1 MLQMKC
7 PKCKELIVS
16 SLLSDLEN
24 VTCGHCQVKV
34 PVQDVMVTA
43 NGFTFYRTDLNK
55 RLHSYKNLLRNVLDE
70 REQMDKDPTA
80 SAEGRI
86 SLERMAQAL
95 KTLMATGRNNHRV
108 YFETEQKLR
117 YTLDGQQQTGT
128 LRDLSMSGACIESS
142 PGNSLPRKSNPL
154 ALEFSLPGKDH
165 SFIIEG
171 VVSWTGTGVFGFSFK
186 KIKSGDCALLWE
198 YIATSAEGQVPDAT
212 IRSQL
217 CSNC

>member
-7 PKCKELIVS
+7 PKCKKLIVS

-24 VTCGHCQVKV
+24 VTCGHCQAKV

-55 RLHSYKNLLRNVLDE
+55 RLHSYKNLLKSVLDE
-70 REQMDKDPTA
+70 REQMEKDPTA
-80 SAEGRI
+80 STEGRS

-108 YFETEQKLR
+108 YFETRQKIQ
-117 YTLDGQQQTGT
+117 YSLDGKQESGI
-128 LRDLSMSGACIESS
+128 LKDLSMSGACIEAALGSVF
-142 PGNSLPRKSNPL
+142 PRKSKTL
-154 ALEFSLPGKDH
+154 TLEFSLPGKDH
-165 SFIIEG
+165 TFIIEG
-171 VVSWTGTGVFGFSFK
+171 IVSWTGKGVFGFSFK

-198 YIATSAEGQVPDAT
+198 YIATTAEGQVPDAT
-212 IRSQL
+212 IRSQI